1 MIWSRLFPA
10 GKSLDGRPRKWYIK
24 NMSTTVEQIRSEVMG
39 LSSSERAS
47 LAHDLIL
54 SLDNAADFDLGSE
67 HEQEIQR
74 RVQVVREGKAAG
86 RPADAV
92 FADLKAKYR

>member
-1 MIWSRLFPA
+1 
-10 GKSLDGRPRKWYIK
+10 
-24 NMSTTVEQIRSEVMG
+24 MSTTVDQIRSKVMG

-54 SLDNAADFDLGSE
+54 SLDTASDLDLGSE

-74 RVQVVREGKAAG
+74 RVQLVRKGKAEG
-86 RPADAV
+86 RPASAV
-92 FADLKAKYR
+92 FADIRAKRRSRYWAKRIRTAGQ